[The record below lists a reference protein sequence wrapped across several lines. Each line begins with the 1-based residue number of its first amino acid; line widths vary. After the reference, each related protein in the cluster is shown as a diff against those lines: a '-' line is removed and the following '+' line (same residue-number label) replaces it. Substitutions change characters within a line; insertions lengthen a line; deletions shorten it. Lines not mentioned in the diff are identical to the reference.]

1 MNTNRSARQTARPH
15 AATLTRQSAR
25 LLILLTLAALACGEA
40 RAQEATAQPQPPPR
54 EEGGPPP
61 VRYVPVDVRS
71 RLDAER
77 DPKARARL
85 GMLIAEE
92 CLDRAAQFAEQD
104 QFVAATG
111 QVGVYQAVVEDTIGF
126 LHRPGRAGNKLRD
139 IFKRVEITLRAHVPR
154 LETIRRELPS
164 QHAVYLKDAIDFVRD
179 SRDQALGAFYDDAV
193 IREPNRPAVTTAAGE
208 RATTS
213 APAQPVDEK
222 KPNQQR

>member
-1 MNTNRSARQTARPH
+1 MKTNRSARQTARPY
-15 AATLTRQSAR
+15 AARRRQTAR

-40 RAQEATAQPQPPPR
+40 RAQETATPQQQQR
-54 EEGGPPP
+54 EDGGPPP
-61 VRYVPVDVRS
+61 LRYLPTEVRG

-92 CLDRAAQFAEQD
+92 CLDRAAQLADQD

-111 QVGVYQAVVEDTIGF
+111 QIGVYQAVVDDTIDY

-139 IFKRVEITLRAHVPR
+139 IYKRVEITLRTHVTR
-154 LETIRRELPS
+154 LETIRRGLPS

-179 SRDQALGAFYDDAV
+179 NRDRALGAFYDDAV

-208 RATTS
+208 RATSNTV
-213 APAQPVDEK
+213 ARPEDEK
-222 KPNQQR
+222 KPDQRR

>member
-1 MNTNRSARQTARPH
+1 MKTNRSARQTARPH
-15 AATLTRQSAR
+15 AATKRQAAR
-25 LLILLTLAALACGEA
+25 LLILLTLVALACGEA
-40 RAQEATAQPQPPPR
+40 RAQEAATPQQQPR
-54 EEGGPPP
+54 EDGGPPP
-61 VRYVPVDVRS
+61 MRYLPTEVRG

-92 CLDRAAQFAEQD
+92 CLDRAAQLADQD

-111 QVGVYQAVVEDTIGF
+111 QIGVYQAVVDDTIDY

-139 IFKRVEITLRAHVPR
+139 IYKRVEITLRTHVTR
-154 LETIRRELPS
+154 LETIRRGLPS

-179 SRDQALGAFYDDAV
+179 NRDRALGAFYDDAV

-208 RATTS
+208 RATSSTV
-213 APAQPVDEK
+213 ARPEDEK
-222 KPNQQR
+222 KPDQRR

>member
-1 MNTNRSARQTARPH
+1 MKTYRSARQTARPY
-15 AATLTRQSAR
+15 AARGRQTAR
-25 LLILLTLAALACGEA
+25 LIILLTLVALACGEA
-40 RAQEATAQPQPPPR
+40 RAQEAATPQQPAR

-61 VRYVPVDVRS
+61 LRYLPVEVRG

-92 CLDRAAQFAEQD
+92 CLVRAAQLAEQD

-111 QVGVYQAVVEDTIGF
+111 QIGVYQAVVDDTIDF

-139 IFKRVEITLRAHVPR
+139 IYKRVEITLRTHVTR
-154 LETIRRELPS
+154 LETIRRGLPS

-179 SRDQALGAFYDDAV
+179 NRDRALGAFYDDAI
-193 IREPNRPAVTTAAGE
+193 IREPHRPAVTTAAGE
-208 RATTS
+208 RATSNTV
-213 APAQPVDEK
+213 ARPEDEK
-222 KPNQQR
+222 KPDQRR